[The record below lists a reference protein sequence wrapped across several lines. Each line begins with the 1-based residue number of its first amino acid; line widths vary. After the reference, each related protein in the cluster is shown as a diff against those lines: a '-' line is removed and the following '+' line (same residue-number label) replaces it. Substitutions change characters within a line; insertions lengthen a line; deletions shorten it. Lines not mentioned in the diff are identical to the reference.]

1 MSSSFLLDTSRRV
14 LIPGPVTSAGI
25 PASLYGE
32 LSADCLK
39 GIGFTYKEEFASGH
53 KELEKSVDNVAKP
66 ITTAM
71 NALMKALPIGAGV
84 SIDGASDLR
93 AKAIEAYALLQTVKG
108 KDALAIGDLLNDF
121 NYVYSTN
128 LPMRKAAPHV
138 DMKMGS
144 SIKIEFAYGKCNI
157 FDAKKEVWEPLMAIK
172 SSFFPKVVASAKTG
186 LSETKGFAKVPYTTQ
201 SFPVIAK
208 VLFSGDVMKKTSL
221 GETFG
226 SVTTKL
232 TEAAKEMAKEYGES
246 GDLKSKLQSAGN
258 TLLDSGADKSD
269 LGEARDLLK
278 KAEGINSQHTG
289 PGSYISDAEAEADAN
304 KSIMAVRYYS
314 TVKKYKSKHEHFDR
328 THVEKLAKFNSS
340 TDADDQELVEDSIA
354 ARSGEIETM
363 NKAISSDEILV
374 KMKAGKLVAEVKPKE
389 QNGADTPV
397 EKILKSLAKVKP
409 EIVGIAIEDL
419 AKGAKAASTT
429 ISFGFKQEFQT
440 SIEDINKS
448 IAAEGATNKALVKLT
463 NIIPT
468 DVSITFDLS
477 NLDENGYPMAG
488 CLEIKNV
495 WSLDTGGGSL
505 LLSSR

>member
-172 SSFFPKVVASAKTG
+172 SSFFPKVVASTKTG

-226 SVTTKL
+226 SATTKL
-232 TEAAKEMAKEYGES
+232 TSAAKEMAKEYGES
-246 GDLKSKLQSAGN
+246 GDLKQQLSDAMSATNTTGPVKEDVSKAKAFLKKVGGSGGSDAAAAGALRN
-258 TLLDSGADKSD
+258 IKHKLLEDMDTAKSD
-269 LGEARDLLK
+269 W
-278 KAEGINSQHTG
+278 
-289 PGSYISDAEAEADAN
+289 ISRSHVDRLIKYADSDN
-304 KSIMAVRYYS
+304 EKDQKSIEQSVGWYQS
-314 TVKKYKSKHEHFDR
+314 DFKK
-328 THVEKLAKFNSS
+328 
-340 TDADDQELVEDSIA
+340 VEDNILS
-354 ARSGEIETM
+354 RD
-363 NKAISSDEILV
+363 NILV
-374 KMKAGKLVAEVKPKE
+374 KMESGHLITELKQDE
-389 QNGADTPV
+389 QNGEDTPI
-397 EKILKSLAKVKP
+397 EQILKGLAKVKP

-448 IAAEGATNKALVKLT
+448 VAAEGATNKALVKLT

>member
-84 SIDGASDLR
+84 SIDGANDLR

-108 KDALAIGDLLNDF
+108 EDALAIGDLLNDF

-144 SIKIEFAYGKCNI
+144 SLKVEFAYGKCNI

-172 SSFFPKVVASAKTG
+172 KSFFPQVVASAKTG

-201 SFPVIAK
+201 SFPAIAK
-208 VLFSGDVMKKTSL
+208 ILFSGEVMQKTSL

-226 SVTTKL
+226 SSVSKL
-232 TEAAKEMAKEYGES
+232 TAAAKEMAKEYGES
-246 GDLKSKLQSAGN
+246 GDLKQQLSDAMSAMNNTGPNKDDVAKGRSLLQKVEGVSTTKNGYTGN
-258 TLLDSGADKSD
+258 SSLQYAKYYLTTYKNKEKSD
-269 LGEARDLLK
+269 WIERSHADRLIKYAD
-278 KAEGINSQHTG
+278 
-289 PGSYISDAEAEADAN
+289 SD
-304 KSIMAVRYYS
+304 K
-314 TVKKYKSKHEHFDR
+314 
-328 THVEKLAKFNSS
+328 EK
-340 TDADDQELVEDSIA
+340 DQESIEDSVN
-354 ARSGEIETM
+354 RHQDVF
-363 NKAISSDEILV
+363 NKVESEVIGPDNIVV
-374 KMKAGKLVAEVKPKE
+374 KMEAGHLVTEDKNSKSATAQDSSIE
-389 QNGADTPV
+389 Q
-397 EKILKSLAKVKP
+397 ILKGLAKVKP
-409 EIVGIAIEDL
+409 EIVGLAIEEL
-419 AKGAKAASTT
+419 ASGAKAASTT

-440 SIEDINKS
+440 SIDDINKS
-448 IAAEGATNKALVKLT
+448 IAAEGATNKALIKLT

-468 DVSITFDLS
+468 DVSITFDFS

-488 CLEIKNV
+488 VLEIKNI
-495 WSLDTGGGSL
+495 WSLNTGGGSL
-505 LLSSR
+505 LLSTR

>member
-14 LIPGPVTSAGI
+14 LIPGPVTSDGI

-32 LSADCLK
+32 LSSDCLK

-66 ITTAM
+66 ITTAI

-84 SIDGASDLR
+84 SIDGANDLR

-144 SIKIEFAYGKCNI
+144 SLKVEFAYGKCNI

-201 SFPVIAK
+201 SFPVVAK

-221 GETFG
+221 GDTFG
-226 SVTTKL
+226 SVTTQL
-232 TEAAKEMAKEYGES
+232 TAAAKEMAKEYGES
-246 GDLKSKLQSAGN
+246 GDLKQQLSDAMSATNTTGPVKEDVSKAKAFLKKVGSSGGSDAAAAGALRN
-258 TLLDSGADKSD
+258 IKQELLEDMGKAKSD
-269 LGEARDLLK
+269 W
-278 KAEGINSQHTG
+278 
-289 PGSYISDAEAEADAN
+289 ISRSHVDRLIKYADSDN
-304 KSIMAVRYYS
+304 EKDQKSIEQSVGWYQS
-314 TVKKYKSKHEHFDR
+314 DFKK
-328 THVEKLAKFNSS
+328 
-340 TDADDQELVEDSIA
+340 VEDNILS
-354 ARSGEIETM
+354 RD
-363 NKAISSDEILV
+363 NILV
-374 KMKAGKLVAEVKPKE
+374 KMEAGHLITEIKQDE
-389 QNGADTPV
+389 QDGQDTPV
-397 EKILKSLAKVKP
+397 EQILKGLAKVKP
-409 EIVGIAIEDL
+409 EIVGLAIEEL
-419 AKGAKAASTT
+419 AKGAKASSTT
-429 ISFGFKQEFQT
+429 LSFGFKQEFQT

-448 IAAEGATNKALVKLT
+448 IASEEATNKALVKLT

-468 DVSITFDLS
+468 DVSITFDFS

-488 CLEIKNV
+488 CLEIKNI
-495 WSLDTGGGSL
+495 WSLNTGGGSL